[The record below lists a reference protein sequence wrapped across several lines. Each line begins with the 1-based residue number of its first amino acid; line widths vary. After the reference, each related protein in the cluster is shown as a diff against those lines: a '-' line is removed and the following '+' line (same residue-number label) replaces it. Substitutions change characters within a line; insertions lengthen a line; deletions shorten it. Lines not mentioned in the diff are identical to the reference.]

1 MDHSSLPWGVTSS
14 SSACFPFS
22 AKAAFRAASITA
34 ETLRAFSTISLIL
47 LGENPENRIGI
58 ILVSKTIKVD
68 YDQVR
73 KELIE
78 LEVNGDGGD
87 D

>member
-1 MDHSSLPWGVTSS
+1 MYAPLKPSMYTFQTMPWIEISEKDMKLLVWMNRNGSDD
-14 SSACFPFS
+14 
-22 AKAAFRAASITA
+22 
-34 ETLRAFSTISLIL
+34 STISLIL